1 MYRKSKGS
9 KFMKKNKSQLST
21 KQEKKL
27 RRRIKFM
34 LWTLKVFTKENVLA
48 AICGITIG
56 LALPL
61 MFSAFMQ
68 GNLLGG
74 FGFGATFFWA
84 VGTWTAFIIGKNQS
98 QPPLTKEE
106 IKKLEVKINEYFK
119 N

>member
-1 MYRKSKGS
+1 
-9 KFMKKNKSQLST
+9 MKKNKSQFST

-34 LWTLKVFTKENVLA
+34 LWTIKIFTKENVLA

-61 MFSAFMQ
+61 MFTAFIQ

-74 FGFGATFFWA
+74 FGFGTTFFWA
-84 VGTWTAFIIGKNQS
+84 IGTWTAFIIGKSQS

-106 IKKLEVKINEYFK
+106 IKKLEDTINEYFK

>member
-1 MYRKSKGS
+1 
-9 KFMKKNKSQLST
+9 MKKNNTQFTT
-21 KQEKKL
+21 KKEKKL
-27 RRRIKFM
+27 RYRLKFM
-34 LWTLKVFTKENVLA
+34 LWTMKVFTKENVLA

-84 VGTWTAFIIGKNQS
+84 IGTWTAFIVGKNQS

-106 IKKLEVKINEYFK
+106 IKKLEEEINEYFK

>member
-1 MYRKSKGS
+1 
-9 KFMKKNKSQLST
+9 MKKNKSQLST

-34 LWTLKVFTKENVLA
+34 LWIIKVFTKENVLA
-48 AICGITIG
+48 TICGITIG

-74 FGFGATFFWA
+74 FGFGTTFFWA
-84 VGTWTAFIIGKNQS
+84 VGTWTAFIIKKNQS
-98 QPPLTKEE
+98 QLHFTKEE
-106 IKKLEVKINEYFK
+106 IKKFEEEINKYF
-119 N
+119 ND